1 MGFSK
6 FILIGRNLVIA
17 CLFVIGLN
25 IILFPK
31 SYSFGQES
39 ARAEIMR
46 IHSRKMTVDL
56 DDVNFEELARCTED
70 FNGAQMK
77 AVCVESGNTQDKGKA
92 R

>member
-1 MGFSK
+1 LPFYYRIEHHIC
-6 FILIGRNLVIA
+6 FENH
-17 CLFVIGLN
+17 
-25 IILFPK
+25 FP
-31 SYSFGQES
+31 FGQES

-77 AVCVESGNTQDKGKA
+77 AVCVESGNRQKTETKAKQGKI